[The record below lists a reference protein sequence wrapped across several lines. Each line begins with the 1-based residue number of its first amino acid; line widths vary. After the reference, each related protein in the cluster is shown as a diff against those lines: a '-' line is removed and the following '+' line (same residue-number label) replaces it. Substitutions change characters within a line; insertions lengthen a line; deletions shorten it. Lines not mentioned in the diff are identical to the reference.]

1 MKIDTKP
8 ELEPKIVKIPV
19 ITVALIILCLIIC
32 ILFTQNNLAAK
43 ASSQSKLAKLQERNE
58 ELSNKLDELQSG
70 SETDTSSETTDVD
83 SVSSTSDTM
92 NTYLDNLFNTII
104 AEENDNASV
113 DDVQA
118 AYANPNQ
125 NYSLWELY
133 AGNAITEFKVLST
146 TRSYDSEIPVMLCGY
161 NSNGEALIYIFA
173 TYNVT
178 GNYLQDASFEVT
190 TAGNEASNQLH
201 D

>member
-19 ITVALIILCLIIC
+19 ITVALIILCLVIC
-32 ILFTQNNLAAK
+32 ILFTQNNLKAK
-43 ASSQSKLAKLQERNE
+43 ASSQSKLEELQEKNE
-58 ELSNKLDELQSG
+58 ELSSKLDELQST

-92 NTYLDNLFNTII
+92 NAYLDNLFNTII
-104 AEENDNASV
+104 AKENGNASLE
-113 DDVQA
+113 DAQT

-125 NYSLWELY
+125 NYSLWEGLV
-133 AGNAITEFKVLST
+133 GDTITEFKVLST
-146 TRSYDSEIPVMLCGY
+146 TRSYDSEIPVMIGGY
-161 NSNGEALIYIFA
+161 NSDGEALIYIFA

-178 GNYLQDASFEVT
+178 GNYLQDASYEVT
-190 TAGNEASNQLH
+190 AAGNEASNQLH